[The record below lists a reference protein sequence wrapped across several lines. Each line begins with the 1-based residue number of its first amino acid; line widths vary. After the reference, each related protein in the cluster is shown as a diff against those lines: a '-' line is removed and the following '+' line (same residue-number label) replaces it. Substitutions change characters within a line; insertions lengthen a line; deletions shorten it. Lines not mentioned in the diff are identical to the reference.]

1 MAVPPPSPLRHGRA
15 VGRSGGCFA
24 FRLPRR
30 FAPHPNAYPY
40 FPIFF
45 LVFEK
50 IFKLAIDNPS
60 TIWYYNAR
68 LAKANLTGSR
78 MDGASPPVLC

>member
-1 MAVPPPSPLRHGRA
+1 MAVPAPLAAQARPGGRA
-15 VGRSGGCFA
+15 AV
-24 FRLPRR
+24 LPSVCREDSR
-30 FAPHPNAYPY
+30 PTRTHL
-40 FPIFF
+40 PISLSFF
-45 LVFEK
+45 WFFEK

>member
-1 MAVPPPSPLRHGRA
+1 MAMPPPSPLRHGRT
-15 VGRSGGCFA
+15 VGRLFCLPFA
-24 FRLPRR
+24 ARIR
-30 FAPHPNAYPY
+30 AHPNAYPY

-68 LAKANLTGSR
+68 LAKANLAGSR

>member
-15 VGRSGGCFA
+15 VGRLFCLPFAARIRAPPKRISLFPYLFSG
-24 FRLPRR
+24 
-30 FAPHPNAYPY
+30 
-40 FPIFF
+40 F
-45 LVFEK
+45 LKK

>member
-1 MAVPPPSPLRHGRA
+1 MAVPTPLAAQARPDGRA
-15 VGRSGGCFA
+15 AV
-24 FRLPRR
+24 LPSVCREDSR
-30 FAPHPNAYPY
+30 PTRTHI
-40 FPIFF
+40 PISLSFF
-45 LVFEK
+45 WFFEE